1 MNKEFKRTFFVC
13 LLAVLLVISNLIGL
27 KYTNFLD
34 ITIGVD
40 FITFPFTFLC
50 TLLIINMGGKR
61 SAYRSV
67 LAVCIIQLLIT
78 ISYVIATSLGSQ
90 SLMPDGATYV
100 NQVFKVN
107 ELKIIASVLA
117 FSASHCLLIYVY
129 DNFTRYNK
137 ELYGLLIG
145 LLGALVLNSIIYL
158 GISLHMYELMYIV
171 NMILSNII
179 VDIVM
184 IIIIVILFYIL
195 KENPEKVVTFKQEEN
210 VKSSDLGT
218 EEIMESK
225 KITTSKKKNT
235 GNKNTKKTNNNY
247 RKNTT
252 NNKTNKTKQVK
263 SRKDNK

>member
-1 MNKEFKRTFFVC
+1 MQV
-13 LLAVLLVISNLIGL
+13 LAVLLVISNLIGL

-50 TLLIINMGGKR
+50 TLLIINMGGKK

-90 SLMPDGATYV
+90 SLMPDGAAYV

-107 ELKIIASVLA
+107 ELNIIASVLA

-137 ELYGLLIG
+137 ELYGLFIG

-184 IIIIVILFYIL
+184 IIIIVILVYIL
-195 KENPEKVVTFKQEEN
+195 KEKDEKVVTFKQEEN

-218 EEIMESK
+218 EEIMENK
-225 KITTSKKKNT
+225 KTPTKKKNT

-252 NNKTNKTKQVK
+252 NNKTNKIKQVK